1 MSKSLIFCC
10 GLSLVLLFSTISSA
24 QVLNTAESLQ
34 GGSLALS
41 ASPAVYMKDGANELA
56 LFVYGGY
63 GLAGGLDLHVR
74 AGFFET
80 SNYVG
85 GALEWTLKRRNSPFL
100 SILAGAHRRRR
111 SWLRRHDEPDLPNSK
126 RLRMVTSDWIPILI
140 LDDDPDLPAW
150 VFVGVNHNLIDHI
163 DLLAEFNYGIFEI
176 APHILTAGFIF
187 YF

>member
-1 MSKSLIFCC
+1 MSKTLIFGF
-10 GLSLVLLFSTISSA
+10 GLSLVLLFPKISAA
-24 QVLNTAESLQ
+24 QVLNTAQSIQ
-34 GGSLALS
+34 GGSFTMS

-85 GALEWTLKRRNSPFL
+85 GALEWTLKRREAPYI
-100 SILAGAHRRRR
+100 SILAGAHRRDDPGFDGTMN
-111 SWLRRHDEPDLPNSK
+111 LTFQTK
-126 RLRMVTSDWIPILI
+126 RGFEWYLGLDTELI

-150 VFVGVNHNLIDHI
+150 IFVGLNHNLIDQV
-163 DLLAEFNYGIFEI
+163 DLMAEFNYGIFEI
-176 APHILTAGFIF
+176 APHILAAGFIF